1 MARIDALDL
10 ARAMI
15 ACPSVTPEDGG
26 AQKVLQDTLA
36 DLGFSCHSQ
45 TFSADNTPDVRN
57 LYARLGSASPNFCFA
72 GHTDVVPVG
81 DPDSWQDD
89 PFGAEVKDGVLYG
102 RGASDMKTAIA
113 CFAEATSRFLA
124 NHGSDFGGSISFLI
138 TGDEEGP
145 AINGTVKMLKWLEQ
159 NNQLPD
165 VCIVGEPTNVDDIGD
180 MVKIGR
186 RGSINATLTV
196 HGRQG
201 HVAYPHLADNP
212 VPRLI
217 KMLAKLNAHEL
228 DIGNEFFQP
237 SNLEIVTVDVGNEAS
252 NVIPMDAS
260 AKFNIRFNNEQ
271 SIDGLKKLIGDICED
286 VGGEYSLDINVSGDA
301 FLTPQGPL
309 SELIAG
315 AIKQV
320 TGREAELS
328 TSGGT
333 SDARFIKNYCPV
345 IEFGLINK
353 TIHKVNECVRI
364 DDLLTLRDIY
374 LMMLKNYFAK

>member
-1 MARIDALDL
+1 MLVDPTELTKELVR
-10 ARAMI
+10 
-15 ACPSVTPEDGG
+15 CPSVTPSDAG
-26 AQKVLQDTLA
+26 ALDVLQEVLTS
-36 DLGFSCHSQ
+36 LGFSC
-45 TFSADNTPDVRN
+45 TRLAFSEQGTADIDN
-57 LYARLGSASPNFCFA
+57 LYARLGEGSPHFCYA
-72 GHTDVVPVG
+72 GHTDVVPAG
-81 DPDSWQDD
+81 ALDD
-89 PFGAEVKDGVLYG
+89 WDFGPFDGSVSDGVLYG
-102 RGASDMKTAIA
+102 RGTSDMKGGIAAFIAAISSLNDV
-113 CFAEATSRFLA
+113 E
-124 NHGSDFGGSISFLI
+124 GSISLLI